1 MKKAVIQCLLCI
13 FLPVLA
19 GCAGRTEEKAEK
31 SEYAQA
37 VDVLK
42 AVADTYTE
50 EEKFAM
56 YGGDQEHAVM
66 DEPGSFDINRPD
78 EMEQVLGL
86 PAGLASEIED
96 AASMV
101 HMMNGNVFTGAAYRL
116 HENTDRN
123 AFAESVK
130 TALLDRQWMCGQPDT
145 LTVMDADGYVITAY
159 GSAELMKTF
168 QAKVMTVCKDAKIL
182 AEAPVG

>member
-1 MKKAVIQCLLCI
+1 
-13 FLPVLA
+13 
-19 GCAGRTEEKAEK
+19 
-31 SEYAQA
+31 
-37 VDVLK
+37 
-42 AVADTYTE
+42 
-50 EEKFAM
+50 
-56 YGGDQEHAVM
+56 
-66 DEPGSFDINRPD
+66 
-78 EMEQVLGL
+78 
-86 PAGLASEIED
+86 
-96 AASMV
+96 
-101 HMMNGNVFTGAAYRL
+101 MMNGNVFTGAAYRL